1 MNLNF
6 ENRKKYDDNKIYINF
21 WNRIFF
27 STSVNNLCS
36 RYAIIILLDQ
46 IFAVTLMD
54 DLVLM
59 FCILLFFFY

>member
-27 STSVNNLCS
+27 PTSVE
-36 RYAIIILLDQ
+36 IICAQDMLL
-46 IFAVTLMD
+46 
-54 DLVLM
+54 
-59 FCILLFFFY
+59 